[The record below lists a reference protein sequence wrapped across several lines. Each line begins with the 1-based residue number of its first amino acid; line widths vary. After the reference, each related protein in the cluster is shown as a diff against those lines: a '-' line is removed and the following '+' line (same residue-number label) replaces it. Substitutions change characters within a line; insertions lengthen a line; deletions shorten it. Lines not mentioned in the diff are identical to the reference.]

1 MNNQIISEDE
11 IDKLRGNNKNCIIVM
26 GGEPVV
32 TNYTIS
38 YCQDYFKKKDF
49 GIEVMIIN
57 STTKSNDLKPIL
69 SDGSLFN
76 NNILYK
82 ILVSRGRIAEE
93 VKQLIT
99 QSLINKSDDFYI
111 INAETDPKDF
121 KKSSWYKSLQKF
133 SITMEANEPNSTE
146 IIKSIK
152 VRAKLHEIDLTD
164 EAINLIAEFT
174 ESNLLAAENEI
185 IKLSLLHQG
194 KTINPEVISEQLS
207 NSSKYDGFKLIEFC
221 LRGKIS
227 ETHKAITHLE
237 EEGIEPLMINGLYAW
252 IFRAIANIKIS
263 KDGQY
268 TQNDFLKLR
277 IFGPSQNLV
286 INCIS
291 NLSVK
296 QIEASL
302 NKIRDIDLICKGL
315 LIGNP
320 WLELNRFVIGLSR
333 LLSKAKV

>member
-32 TNYTIS
+32 TNHTIS
-38 YCQDYFKKKDF
+38 LCQNYFKKKDF
-49 GIEVMIIN
+49 GIEVITIN
-57 STTKSNDLKPIL
+57 SSTKANDVIPIL

-99 QSLINKSDDFYI
+99 QSLTNKSDDFYI

-152 VRAKLHEIDLTD
+152 VRAKLHEIDFTD

-185 IKLSLLHQG
+185 IKLSLLHKG
-194 KTINPEVISEQLS
+194 KTINPEVISAQLS

-277 IFGPSQNLV
+277 IFGTSQNLV

-333 LLSKAKV
+333 ILSKAKV

>member
-1 MNNQIISEDE
+1 MNNQITSEAE
-11 IDKLRGNNKNCIIVM
+11 IDKLRSSHKNCIIII

-32 TNYTIS
+32 TNHTIS
-38 YCQDYFKKKDF
+38 LCQNYFKKKNF
-49 GIEVMIIN
+49 GIEPITIN
-57 STTKSNDLKPIL
+57 SITKANELVPLL

-82 ILVSRGRIAEE
+82 ILVSGGRIADE

-99 QSLINKSDDFYI
+99 QSLMNKSDDFYLI
-111 INAETDPKDF
+111 SVETDPKNF
-121 KKSSWYKSLQKF
+121 KKSAWYKSLQKF
-133 SITMEANEPNSTE
+133 SFISEANEPNTTE

-152 VRAKLHEIDLTD
+152 IRAGLNGLDLTD
-164 EAINLIAEFT
+164 EAINLIAKFT
-174 ESNLLAAENEI
+174 EGNLLTAENEI
-185 IKLSLLHQG
+185 IKLSLLHHG
-194 KTINPEVISEQLS
+194 KTISVKEISALLS

-221 LRGKIS
+221 LKGKIS
-227 ETHKAITHLE
+227 ETHKAVTHLQ
-237 EEGIEPLMINGLYAW
+237 EEGVEPLMINGLCAW

-263 KDGQY
+263 KEGQY
-268 TQNDFLKLR
+268 TQNDFLRLR

-286 INCIS
+286 INCIN

-302 NKIRDIDLICKGL
+302 NKIRDIDLICKGF
-315 LIGNP
+315 LIGDP

-333 LLSKAKV
+333 ILSKANV